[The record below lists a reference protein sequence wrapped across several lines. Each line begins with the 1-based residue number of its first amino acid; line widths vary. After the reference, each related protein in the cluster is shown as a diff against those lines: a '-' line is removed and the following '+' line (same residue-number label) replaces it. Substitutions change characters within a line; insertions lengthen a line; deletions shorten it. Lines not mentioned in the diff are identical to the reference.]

1 MLSVIKINETKKWD
15 DLVKSFKNFDVHYL
29 NGYAKAF
36 ELHGDGEPLLLYYEG
51 KGTRGMNVVLKRDIA
66 KAEAFKDKLEKNLWF
81 DLSTPYGYGGF
92 WIEGNDL
99 KSVND
104 EYTLFCR
111 ENGFISEF
119 VRFNLFSGFE
129 AAYSGTVRTC
139 SHNIVRTLDL
149 PVEEIIRGFEHKVR
163 TNLEKAIDA
172 ELKIEID
179 EKGDRIEEFLKLYD
193 STMVRTCADPYYFFS
208 KDFFEYLKKL
218 EDSSVF
224 VHVLYDD
231 HVIASTLTL
240 YGSENCY
247 PFLCGSNHDYFNL
260 RPNEFMQVETIKW
273 AKAKGLK
280 RLVLGGGYGEDDGIY
295 RYKRGF
301 APKGIYDYCIGTNI
315 FDEARYEKLVEM
327 RKKDAGFNP
336 QNDYFPLYR
345 G

>member
-1 MLSVIKINETKKWD
+1 MLSVITISESKQWD
-15 DLVKSFKNFDVHYL
+15 AIVKSFKAYDVHYL
-29 NGYAKAF
+29 SGYAKAF
-36 ELHGDGEPLLLYYEG
+36 ELHGDGEPLLLYYEEN
-51 KGTRGMNVVLKRDIA
+51 GTRGMNVVLKRDIA
-66 KAEAFKDKLEKNLWF
+66 KAEAFKDKLEKNKWF

-92 WIEGNDL
+92 WVEGNDL

-104 EYTLFCR
+104 DYTSFCK

-129 AAYSGTVRTC
+129 TAYSGDVRTC

-149 PVEEIIRGFEHKVR
+149 PIESILMDFEHKVR
-163 TNLEKAIDA
+163 TNLEKAVDSD
-172 ELKIEID
+172 LRIEFD
-179 EKGDRIEEFLKLYD
+179 ENGDRIEEFLKLYD
-193 STMVRTCADPYYFFS
+193 STMTRTCADKYYYFS
-208 KDFFEYLKKL
+208 KDFFDHLKKL
-218 EDSSVF
+218 ENGSVF
-224 VHVLYDD
+224 VHVLYEDQ
-231 HVIASTLTL
+231 VIASTLTL
-240 YGSENCY
+240 YGTENCY

-301 APKGIYDYCIGTNI
+301 APKGIYNYYIGTNI
-315 FDEARYEKLVEM
+315 LDEERYEKLVDM
-327 RKKDAGFNP
+327 RRKDADFDP
-336 QNDYFPLYR
+336 QKEYFPLYR

>member
-1 MLSVIKINETKKWD
+1 MLSVIGINETKKWD
-15 DLVKSFKNFDVHYL
+15 ALVKSFKTFDVHYL

-51 KGTRGMNVVLKRDIA
+51 NGTRGMNVVLKRDIA
-66 KAEAFKDKLEKNLWF
+66 KSDVFKDKLEKDTWF

-92 WIEGNDL
+92 WVEGSDL
-99 KSVND
+99 KSVDD
-104 EYTLFCR
+104 EYSLFCK

-129 AAYSGTVRTC
+129 TAYSGSIRTP

-149 PVEEIIRGFEHKVR
+149 SIEEILMDFEHKVR
-163 TNLEKAIDA
+163 TNLEKGVDA
-172 ELKIEID
+172 DLRIEFD
-179 EKGDRIEEFLKLYD
+179 EKGDRMEEFLQLYA
-193 STMVRTCADPYYFFS
+193 STMVRTCAEPYYYFS
-208 KDFFEYLKKL
+208 KDFFEHLKKL
-218 EDSSVF
+218 EESSVF
-224 VHVLYDD
+224 VHVLHEDQ
-231 HVIASTLTL
+231 VIASTLTL
-240 YGSENCY
+240 YGTENCY

-301 APKGIYDYCIGTNI
+301 APKGIYNYYVGTNI
-315 FDEARYEKLVEM
+315 FDEGKYEKLVEM
-327 RKKDAGFNP
+327 RRQEADFDP
-336 QNDYFPLYR
+336 QKDYFPLYR